1 MAEKRGQTEKLRYD
15 FNEARCCE
23 IWYKG
28 LNRYARVTPREF
40 RSFGG
45 KRRILNVDNP
55 RNAFYEDYEGPV
67 YYMMTNKKVP
77 AGQIEP
83 KVMFLGD
90 KDPRNFGTCRPHE
103 RHLLD

>member
-1 MAEKRGQTEKLRYD
+1 MAEKRGNTEKLRYD

-23 IWYKG
+23 IWFEG
-28 LNRYARVTPREF
+28 LNRFGRVTAREF

-45 KRRILNVDNP
+45 KRRILNVDN
-55 RNAFYEDYEGPV
+55 RDNAFYEDYEGPV
-67 YYMMTNKKVP
+67 YWFGTNKKISSDI
-77 AGQIEP
+77 IES
-83 KVMFLGD
+83 KVMFLHG